1 MTKANVIIE
10 GYWSN
15 SLMNGAV
22 INPKGICKTV
32 MCGAHCGCSP
42 GNNGSNGMDKI
53 ITIGKL
59 PGKRTDKGRMQSIL
73 GLSETITT
81 QAGKGYAPLIYEIIY
96 AEELL
101 RSKQVK
107 GPQG

>member
-1 MTKANVIIE
+1 MTKETKSNVIIE

-15 SLMNGAV
+15 SIMNGAV
-22 INPKGICKTV
+22 INPKGICRTV

-42 GNNGSNGMDKI
+42 VIMEISKYEEA
-53 ITIGKL
+53 
-59 PGKRTDKGRMQSIL
+59 SI
-73 GLSETITT
+73 
-81 QAGKGYAPLIYEIIY
+81 
-96 AEELL
+96 

>member
-1 MTKANVIIE
+1 MTKGTKSNVIIE

-22 INPKGICKTV
+22 LNVGGICKTV

-42 GNNGSNGMDKI
+42 VIMEISKYEEA
-53 ITIGKL
+53 
-59 PGKRTDKGRMQSIL
+59 SI
-73 GLSETITT
+73 
-81 QAGKGYAPLIYEIIY
+81 
-96 AEELL
+96 

>member
-22 INPKGICKTV
+22 LNVGGVCRTV

-42 GNNGSNGMDKI
+42 VIMEMS
-53 ITIGKL
+53 
-59 PGKRTDKGRMQSIL
+59 R
-73 GLSETITT
+73 
-81 QAGKGYAPLIYEIIY
+81 YEE
-96 AEELL
+96 ASL
-101 RSKQVK
+101 RSQQVK
-107 GPQG
+107 RPQR

>member
-1 MTKANVIIE
+1 MTKETKSNVIIE

-15 SLMNGAV
+15 SIMNGAV
-22 INPKGICKTV
+22 LNVGGVCKTV

-42 GNNGSNGMDKI
+42 VIM
-53 ITIGKL
+53 
-59 PGKRTDKGRMQSIL
+59 
-73 GLSETITT
+73 
-81 QAGKGYAPLIYEIIY
+81 EIRY